1 MADIEDRPGSHGGA
15 APSSPPSGPG
25 RRVVERLDERE
36 CMELIVQRRIGR
48 LGYTGRFGPT
58 VLPVRYKLYEGSIVF
73 HTLEDTFTEEDLRT
87 GIAHAEYQ
95 VAFEV
100 DQYDPE
106 GRAGW
111 VVEVVGSA
119 HQVDTEAER
128 TSIINARAD
137 PWPEAEWGHLIRIQ
151 PLRIGGLRIHRA

>member
-1 MADIEDRPGSHGGA
+1 MTGTEDHRMSSFGSHGGA
-15 APSSPPSGPG
+15 ASSSSPAGPG
-25 RRVVERLDERE
+25 RRVVERLDKPE
-36 CMELIVQRRIGR
+36 CMELIGAGRIGR
-48 LGYTGRFGPT
+48 LGYNGRYGVT

-87 GIAHAEYQ
+87 EIAHAEYR

-119 HQVDTEAER
+119 HHVDT
-128 TSIINARAD
+128 
-137 PWPEAEWGHLIRIQ
+137 
-151 PLRIGGLRIHRA
+151 